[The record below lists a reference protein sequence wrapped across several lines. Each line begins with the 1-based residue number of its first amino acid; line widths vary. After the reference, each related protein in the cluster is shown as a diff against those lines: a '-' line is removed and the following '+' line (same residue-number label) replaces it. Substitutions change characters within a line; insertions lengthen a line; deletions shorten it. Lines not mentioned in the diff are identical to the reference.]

1 MVIAAS
7 YKSML
12 AICSYQLAFYAKKK
26 KKKRKKEKK
35 KKKKKKSG
43 RKPFELKTYSISS
56 VSWSEYLLANCT
68 TRLL

>member
-26 KKKRKKEKK
+26 KKKKKRKKKEKEK
-35 KKKKKKSG
+35 KI
-43 RKPFELKTYSISS
+43 REETL
-56 VSWSEYLLANCT
+56 
-68 TRLL
+68 